1 MKRLA
6 LSVSLSL
13 AALPLVLSLSGCS
26 ANFGTISPQTAQVPI
41 GTIKGSAFGG
51 QQPITGSFIYLFA
64 VGTSTYDG
72 ASVSLLSNT
81 GHMDSF
87 GRSYVVTDSNGN
99 FNISGDYT
107 CTYSPTAPQVLYLY
121 SVNGDAG
128 AGNNAAAGLMSV
140 LGACPSSG
148 TFAGNLPFV
157 YMNEVSTVA
166 AAFALRGYASDAT
179 DISAGGA
186 GGSTNVAPTILAS
199 QGLVNAAANA
209 NQLYQLNGAGSPNHA
224 ANTTTPG
231 SSPRNIGTVPAALIN
246 SIANSLAACVNSAPA
261 SGGGLSAQCNTLFRA
276 LPVGPSGAEPTDTAS
291 AAIYIARN
299 PATNV
304 ATIFGLGGTN
314 PVFAPTLT
322 APPYDFTVAI
332 TFTAP
337 SMVNPLDVAIDAVG
351 NAWVSSPTTNTLTE
365 LSSTGVATKT
375 YDETNPNYV
384 DIDTAGNGASSVGP
398 GDVFTASVYSFTSGT
413 KTRVRCD
420 TGDSTT
426 GSDCIYE
433 VADTGMED
441 VPSHPTGNYLLEGTF
456 DVVSDGTYNYFA
468 DTGHERI
475 VVTSLGSPALNESIN
490 TAMYNVPTTGAGNFE
505 YLAVSAPSG
514 YLWGTAP
521 STGYISRT
529 IADANNKG
537 NFLATG
543 GKPGKIALDTVGNA
557 WVPDS
562 SMNILNKVI
571 GTSPTK
577 ITLSPAGGY
586 TGGGLNTPFGVAIDG
601 NGTVWTTNTGST
613 TFGNGGTTCTGCSL
627 SAFYGNGNGA
637 ITPATVGTAG
647 TSYYNPNGGYTS
659 GNQSGDVGY
668 ANLAVDGSGDIW
680 ITNSGESS
688 VTEIIGVAS
697 PTVTPLSYAVA
708 SGTLAQK
715 P

>member
-13 AALPLVLSLSGCS
+13 AALPIVLALGGCS
-26 ANFGTISPQTAQVPI
+26 ANFGTISPTAAQVPI

-51 QQPITGSFIYLFA
+51 QQPIVGSDVYLFA
-64 VGTSTYDG
+64 VGTSTFDG
-72 ASVSLLSNT
+72 SSVSLLSNT
-81 GHMDSF
+81 GHTDSF
-87 GRSYVVTDSNGN
+87 GRSYVVTDSDGE

-121 SVNGDAG
+121 LLNGDAG
-128 AGNNAAAGLMSV
+128 AGNNSAAGLLAV
-140 LGACPSSG
+140 LGTCPSSG
-148 TFAGNLPFV
+148 TFANSLPYV

-166 AAFALRGYASDAT
+166 AAFSLRGYASDAT
-179 DISAGGA
+179 DISEGGA
-186 GGSTNVAPTILAS
+186 GGSTNLAPTVLAN
-199 QGLVNAAANA
+199 QGLMNAAANA
-209 NQLYQLNGAGSPNHA
+209 NQLYQVNGAGSPMHA

-231 SSPRNIGTVPAALIN
+231 STSRNVGTVPAALIN
-246 SIANSLAACVNSAPA
+246 SIANSLAACVNSAPPP
-261 SGGGLSAQCNTLFRA
+261 GGGLSSQCATLFGA
-276 LPVGPSGAEPTDTAS
+276 LPVGPSGTEPTDTAS

-299 PATNV
+299 PANNV
-304 ATIFGLGGTN
+304 ATIFGLGGSN
-314 PVFAPTLT
+314 PVFTPTLA

-332 TFTAP
+332 TYTAP

-351 NAWVSSPTTNTLTE
+351 NAWVSSPSTNTLTE
-365 LSSTGVATKT
+365 LSSTGVATNT
-375 YDETNPNYV
+375 YDETNPNYI

-398 GDVFTASVYSFTSGT
+398 GDVFAASVYSFTAGT
-413 KTRVRCD
+413 KTKVRCD

-426 GSDCIYE
+426 GSDCIDE
-433 VADTGMED
+433 VDATGVED
-441 VPSHPTGNYLLEGTF
+441 VPSHTTGNYLLEGTF

-468 DTGHERI
+468 DVGNTRV
-475 VVTSLGSPALNESIN
+475 VVTSLASPAVGESFNN
-490 TAMYNVPTTGAGNFE
+490 TLYNTPTTNGGAFD
-505 YLAVSAPSG
+505 YLAVTAPSG
-514 YLWGTAP
+514 YLWATSP
-521 STGYISRT
+521 STGYICRT
-529 IADANNKG
+529 LANVKNSKCTG
-537 NFLATG
+537 LAVAA
-543 GKPGKIALDTVGNA
+543 PEKIAIDSSTNAWIPDSATNTLYHVLDTN
-557 WVPDS
+557 PS
-562 SMNILNKVI
+562 SI
-571 GTSPTK
+571 S
-577 ITLSPAGGY
+577 LSPAGGY

-601 NGTVWTTNTGST
+601 NGTVWTTNTGPT
-613 TFGNGGTTCTGCSL
+613 TFGSGGPTCTGCSI
-627 SAFYGNGNGA
+627 SAFYSNGAGA

-708 SGTLAQK
+708 SGSLAQK